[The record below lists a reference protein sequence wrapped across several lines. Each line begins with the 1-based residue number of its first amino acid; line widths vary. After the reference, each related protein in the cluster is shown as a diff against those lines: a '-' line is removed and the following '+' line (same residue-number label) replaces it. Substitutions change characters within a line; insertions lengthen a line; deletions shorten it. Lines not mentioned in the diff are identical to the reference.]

1 MVNIYESANVSS
13 RAKAYL
19 LTYVMLKNQSDLVNL
34 FTQSKLINS
43 LERDHRKSFPNRE
56 ENDYMHRTIELLLDL
71 LATIATKILD
81 ETVIVLESVYG
92 RKNPSTAQS
101 KQLKKCIPMVS
112 VIRALVTSG
121 TYRAKVV
128 DAVFIEKFG
137 KIIELSKPVN
147 SNELNLDTICGKDL
161 NLTLKFEYFLN
172 LDFNSR
178 PRCFE

>member
-1 MVNIYESANVSS
+1 MVSIYESANVAS

-19 LTYVMLKNQSDLVNL
+19 LTYILLKNQNDLVNL

-43 LERDHRKSFPNRE
+43 LERDNRKSFPNRE
-56 ENDYMHRTIELLLDL
+56 ENDYMHKIIELLLDL

-81 ETVIVLESVYG
+81 ETVTVLESVYG
-92 RKNPSTAQS
+92 RKNPSTAQG
-101 KQLKKCIPMVS
+101 KQLKKCIPLVS

-137 KIIELSKPVN
+137 KIIGLSKPIN
-147 SNELNLDTICGKDL
+147 TNELNLDTVCG
-161 NLTLKFEYFLN
+161 NFVYYF
-172 LDFNSR
+172 FTHIYMKIII
-178 PRCFE
+178 